1 VPDLPRR
8 FDSPQHLL
16 PLIAGLSSAAASW
29 ACAWAALAL
38 GSACAGPTD
47 LAKQSPEGRAD
58 LLGGDGVTLPG
69 VAVGDRALAAHAFA
83 AEASFLFPEES
94 RALAHALLRA
104 EFARLEAERLGV
116 EPEVAAVDA
125 ALAASVAGL
134 RTRAPGGQIEEW
146 AMQRYGRG
154 WEAVEAGLRK
164 RLEDNQRFQLCAR
177 AWSLQQGRVQFRM
190 LSTRDEITAQDW
202 LRRIRAG
209 ASAAAMV
216 SASLDAGP
224 AGDGS
229 LPWLPQA
236 SAGWIPAMLVPS
248 ELKLGEVFGPVQL
261 PGESVWRVLEVL
273 ALEAPLATVPPRAQL
288 LEALR
293 VEPVGPLEERAWFE
307 AMSARYNAREGLPA
321 FETPARS
328 FVRPRTR

>member
-1 VPDLPRR
+1 MHDLPRR

-16 PLIAGLSSAAASW
+16 PLIVGPVSPLARSLCVWAILFVSALLA
-29 ACAWAALAL
+29 ACAAPTEHRV
-38 GSACAGPTD
+38 AGPVAD
-47 LAKQSPEGRAD
+47 QGLA
-58 LLGGDGVTLPG
+58 LPG
-69 VAVGDRALAAHAFA
+69 VVVHEQSLDAHAFA

-94 RALAHALLRA
+94 RALVHALMRA

-134 RTRAPGGQIEEW
+134 RAQAPDGQLEAW
-146 AMQRYGRG
+146 AQQRYGRG
-154 WEAVEAGLRK
+154 WEPVEAGLRK
-164 RLEDNQRFQLCAR
+164 RLADNQRFQLCAR
-177 AWSLQQGRVQFRM
+177 AWTLQQGRVRYRM
-190 LSTRDEITAQDW
+190 LSTRDETTAQDW

-229 LPWLPQA
+229 LPWLPQ
-236 SAGWIPAMLVPS
+236 SSPGWMPAQLVPA
-248 ELKLGEVFGPVQL
+248 ELTVGRVFGPVQL
-261 PGESVWRVLEVL
+261 PGESVWRVLQVID
-273 ALEAPLATVPPRAQL
+273 LEAPLGTVPPRAQL
-288 LEALR
+288 LAALR
-293 VEPVGPLEERAWFE
+293 DEPVGPLEERAWFA

-328 FVRPRTR
+328 FVRPRPR

>member
-1 VPDLPRR
+1 M
-8 FDSPQHLL
+8 
-16 PLIAGLSSAAASW
+16 
-29 ACAWAALAL
+29 L
-38 GSACAGPTD
+38 GWIPACAGPAEQAQPVAQ
-47 LAKQSPEGRAD
+47 LAGSSSN
-58 LLGGDGVTLPG
+58 GDSDTLPG
-69 VAVGDRALAAHAFA
+69 VAVGERALVARAFA

-94 RALAHALLRA
+94 RALGHALLRA

-116 EPEVAAVDA
+116 EPEPAAVDA

-134 RTRAPGGQIEEW
+134 RAQAPDGRLEAW
-146 AMQRYGRG
+146 AQQRYGRG
-154 WEAVEAGLRK
+154 WEPVEAGLRQ

-177 AWSLQQGRVQFRM
+177 AWSLQQGRVKYRM

-202 LRRIRAG
+202 LRRMRAG
-209 ASAAAMV
+209 ASSAAMV

-236 SAGWIPAMLVPS
+236 SLGWLPALAVPS
-248 ELKLGEVFGPVQL
+248 ELKLGEAFGPVHL

-273 ALEAPLATVPPRAQL
+273 ALETPLATVPPRTQL

-293 VEPVGPLEERAWFE
+293 AEPVGPLEERAWFA

-328 FVRPRTR
+328 FVRSRTR

>member
-1 VPDLPRR
+1 M
-8 FDSPQHLL
+8 S
-16 PLIAGLSSAAASW
+16 
-29 ACAWAALAL
+29 
-38 GSACAGPTD
+38 
-47 LAKQSPEGRAD
+47 
-58 LLGGDGVTLPG
+58 LPG
-69 VAVGDRALAAHAFA
+69 VAVGERALAAHAFA

-104 EFARLEAERLGV
+104 EFSRLEAERLGV

-134 RTRAPGGQIEEW
+134 RKQAPDGQLEAW
-146 AMQRYGRG
+146 AQQRYGRG
-154 WEAVEAGLRK
+154 WEPVEAGLRQ
-164 RLEDNQRFQLCAR
+164 RLEDNQRFQLCVR

-190 LSTRDEITAQDW
+190 LSTQDEITAHDW

-209 ASAAAMV
+209 ASSAAMV

-236 SAGWIPAMLVPS
+236 SPGWLPAHIVPS
-248 ELKLGEVFGPVQL
+248 ELESGEVFGPVQL

-273 ALEAPLATVPPRAQL
+273 ALEAPFMTVPPRAQL

-293 VEPVGPLEERAWFE
+293 SEPVGPLEERAWFA
-307 AMSARYNAREGLPA
+307 AMSDRYNAREGLPA

>member
-1 VPDLPRR
+1 
-8 FDSPQHLL
+8 
-16 PLIAGLSSAAASW
+16 
-29 ACAWAALAL
+29 
-38 GSACAGPTD
+38 
-47 LAKQSPEGRAD
+47 
-58 LLGGDGVTLPG
+58 
-69 VAVGDRALAAHAFA
+69 LAAHAFA
-83 AEASFLFPEES
+83 SEASFLFPEES

-104 EFARLEAERLGV
+104 EFARLEAERMGV
-116 EPEVAAVDA
+116 EPELAAVDA

-134 RTRAPGGQIEEW
+134 RAQAPDGQLEAW
-146 AMQRYGRG
+146 AQQRYGRG
-154 WEAVEAGLRK
+154 WEPVEAGLRQ

-177 AWSLQQGRVQFRM
+177 AWSLQRGRVRFRM
-190 LSTRDEITAQDW
+190 LSTRDEVTARDW

-209 ASAAAMV
+209 ASAAAIV

-236 SAGWIPAMLVPS
+236 SPGWLPADVVPS

-288 LEALR
+288 LQALR
-293 VEPVGPLEERAWFE
+293 ADPVGPLEERAWFE

-328 FVRPRTR
+328 FVRPRSR

>member
-1 VPDLPRR
+1 MHDLPRR

-16 PLIAGLSSAAASW
+16 PLIFALVSAPARI
-29 ACAWAALAL
+29 ACAWAWFALIC
-38 GSACAGPTD
+38 ACAGPTEHPD
-47 LAKQSPEGRAD
+47 RPVQSSAD
-58 LLGGDGVTLPG
+58 LQRGQGVSLPG
-69 VAVGDRALAAHAFA
+69 VAVGERALAAHAFA

-104 EFARLEAERLGV
+104 EFSRLEAERLGV

-134 RTRAPGGQIEEW
+134 RKQAPDGQLEAW
-146 AMQRYGRG
+146 AQQRYGRG
-154 WEAVEAGLRK
+154 WEPVEAGLRQ
-164 RLEDNQRFQLCAR
+164 RLEDNQRFQLCVR

-190 LSTRDEITAQDW
+190 LSTQDEITAHDW

-209 ASAAAMV
+209 ASSAAMV

-236 SAGWIPAMLVPS
+236 SPGWLPAHIVPS
-248 ELKLGEVFGPVQL
+248 ELESGEVFGPVQL

-273 ALEAPLATVPPRAQL
+273 ALEAPFMTVPPRAQL

-293 VEPVGPLEERAWFE
+293 SEPVGPLEERAWFA
-307 AMSARYNAREGLPA
+307 AMSDRYNAREGLPA